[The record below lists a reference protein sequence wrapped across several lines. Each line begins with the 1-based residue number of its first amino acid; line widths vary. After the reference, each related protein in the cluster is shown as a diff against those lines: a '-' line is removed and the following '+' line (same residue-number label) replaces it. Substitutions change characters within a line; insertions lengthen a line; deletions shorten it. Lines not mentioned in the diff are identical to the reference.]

1 MRDLIKKALYEHRV
15 SFDTIDILRNYEG
28 SDSILQDF
36 KRKIEAGYN
45 LTEKQFAL
53 AVKKLKSEFYS
64 TSIYG
69 QIINYSDKP
78 GNYPYRSMVIS
89 KGKETYNNI
98 MRTSKRDFFKPGDGG
113 VLKIDKPTDGW
124 IKENKNSLKTFLK
137 LTRDSQK
144 KFMFPNREFA
154 MTTHEEAKALLDQ
167 LERKDFW
174 GFLEMKDSKYVWSIL
189 NKVDT
194 NYINWAKMISKR
206 DLQGDLGSGSIKS
219 KIDRY
224 FEQQRIDNIYQ
235 KEMSDM
241 DDETKRIIY
250 NKALTLSLAEFDLI
264 ESFLTHL
271 SPESDTK
278 AIDHID
284 NIMDRLKSST
294 NAGDMVEEEFVLWL
308 HNHGIS
314 KTDIKRFNTYGN
326 LVDVTFQVDL
336 IVKLNGNWVPI
347 QVKNRETRTSKL
359 ISYDIGGMII
369 YPAPERFQ
377 CGNWIF
383 YNGRLPKSFDEV
395 YFDVKC

>member
-15 SFDTIDILRNYEG
+15 SFDTIDILKNYQG
-28 SDSILQDF
+28 SDRILQDF
-36 KRKIEAGYN
+36 KRKIESGYD
-45 LTEKQFAL
+45 LTEKQLAL

-69 QIINYSDKP
+69 QIINYSDRP
-78 GNYPYRSMVIS
+78 GNYPYRSMVMS
-89 KGKETYNNI
+89 KGKEIYNNI
-98 MRTSKRDFFKPGDGG
+98 MRTNKRDFFRAGEHGI
-113 VLKIDKPTDGW
+113 LKIDKPTEGW
-124 IKENKNSLKTFLK
+124 IKENVDSLETFLRLTKNSPREF
-137 LTRDSQK
+137 D
-144 KFMFPNREFA
+144 FPNRDFKV
-154 MTTHEEAKALLDQ
+154 TTHEEANALLDQ
-167 LERKDFW
+167 LKRRDFW
-174 GFLEMKDSKYVWSIL
+174 GFLELKDGQYVWSIL

-219 KIDRY
+219 KIDKY
-224 FEQQRIDNIYQ
+224 FEQQNIDKIYQ

-241 DDETKRIIY
+241 DDETKRLIY
-250 NKALTLSLAEFDLI
+250 NKARTLSLAEFDLI

-271 SPESDTK
+271 SSEADTK

-284 NIMDRLKSST
+284 NIMDRLRSST
-294 NAGDMVEEEFVLWL
+294 NAGDMVEEDLVLWL
-308 HNHGIS
+308 KNHDVPES
-314 KTDIKRFNTYGN
+314 DIVRFNTYGN
-326 LVDVTFQVDL
+326 LVDVTFQIDL
-336 IVKLNGNWVPI
+336 IVKLKGNWVPI
-347 QVKNRETRTSKL
+347 QVKNKETRSSKL

-383 YNGRLPKSFDEV
+383 YNGTLPKSFDEV